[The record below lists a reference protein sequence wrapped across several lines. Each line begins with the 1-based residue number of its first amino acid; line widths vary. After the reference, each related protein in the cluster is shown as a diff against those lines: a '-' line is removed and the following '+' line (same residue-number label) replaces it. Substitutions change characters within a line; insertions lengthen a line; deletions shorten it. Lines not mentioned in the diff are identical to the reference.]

1 MKIGIIGLGI
11 VGEACKFGFEK
22 QGHTVVVHDKKLE
35 TSLVP
40 LLDCPIIYICVP
52 TPSKEDGSCDTSIVE
67 SVLDDL
73 LSLSGFNGCVVVK
86 STVPPGT
93 CEKWRKVYDYG
104 AFSEICFCP
113 EFLRERSA
121 VTDFVE
127 LNNVLVIGAERKK
140 SQNLIKE
147 CHGDLPKK
155 TLCCSPT
162 QAELIKYYNNCFGA
176 LRVSFANEFF
186 ELCKS
191 LGQDYVPVKRGL
203 LQANNIPDQYF
214 DVNDNVR
221 GWSSICWNKDLP
233 GILSLAKEQGVD
245 MPMIQATVDSNAKY
259 KKTPFK
265 DTRES
270 YE

>member
-22 QGHTVVVHDKKLE
+22 QGHTVVVHDKKLK
-35 TSLVP
+35 TSLSP
-40 LLDCPIIYICVP
+40 LLDCPIVYICVP
-52 TPSKEDGSCDTSIVE
+52 TPSNTDGSCDVSIVE
-67 SVLDDL
+67 SVLNDL
-73 LSLSGFNGCVVVK
+73 KKFDYDGVVVVK

-93 CEKWRKVYDYG
+93 CAEWRASYDHFS
-104 AFSEICFCP
+104 FSELCFCP

-127 LNNVLVIGAERKK
+127 LNNVLVVGADRKK
-140 SQNLIKE
+140 SQRLITE
-147 CHGDLPKK
+147 CHGDLPKSVI
-155 TLCCSPT
+155 CCTPT

-176 LRVSFANEFF
+176 LRVSFANEFY

-191 LGQDYVPVKRGL
+191 MDEDYVPVKRGL
-203 LQANNIPDQYF
+203 LKANNIPDQYF

-233 GILSLAKEQGVD
+233 AVLSLAKEQGVD
-245 MPMIQATVDSNAKY
+245 MPMVQATVESNKKY
-259 KKTPFK
+259 KSTPFK